1 MKWKTEKLIK
11 ELKVKKDLV
20 GYRCD
25 FTWNKT
31 EYQAKI
37 FPYAKQYCY
46 FIIHSY
52 SNKNDWHIA
61 WSEDYDNSCLSELG
75 LIRGILNFMMA
86 K

>member
-1 MKWKTEKLIK
+1 MVIGVTLPGIKRNTKQKYFHMLNNIATLLYIPIQLLFLIWI
-11 ELKVKKDLV
+11 
-20 GYRCD
+20 RI
-25 FTWNKT
+25 
-31 EYQAKI
+31 A
-37 FPYAKQYCY
+37 
-46 FIIHSY
+46 Y